1 MPATREALPAITHDS
16 WRPVRI
22 GVQIKPQHA
31 GYAQIRRACA
41 AAEDV
46 GVDMVF
52 NWDHFWPL
60 GRGSQAEG
68 KHFECWTMLGAW
80 AESTSRVEFGPL
92 VSAIGYRN
100 PDLLA
105 DMARTVD
112 HISGGRLVLGVG
124 AGFREKEY
132 AEYGFPFGTP
142 AERASQLEAG
152 LARIG
157 RRLAALNPPPVR
169 KIPILVAGAG
179 ERKTL
184 ALAARHADI
193 WNALLPDAES
203 YQRKSRLLDEH
214 CARIGRDPGTIERSV
229 LVAGPPEILGEQHL
243 ALGASLFIVLMNPQ
257 DDLAEVE
264 RWVAWRERRNA

>member
-1 MPATREALPAITHDS
+1 VTDDS
-16 WRPVRI
+16 RRPVRI

-31 GYAQIRRACA
+31 DYAQIRRACA
-41 AAEDV
+41 AAEDA
-46 GVDMVF
+46 GVDIVF

-60 GRGSQAEG
+60 GRGPQAEG
-68 KHFECWTMLGAW
+68 KHFECWTMLGAL
-80 AESTSRVEFGPL
+80 AETTRRVEFGPL

-112 HISGGRLVLGVG
+112 HVSGGRFVLGVG

-142 AERASQLEAG
+142 AERVAQLADG

-157 RRLAALNPPPVR
+157 RRLTLLNPPPVR

-179 ERKTL
+179 EQQTL
-184 ALAARHADI
+184 ALVARYADI

-203 YQRKSRLLDEH
+203 YQRKSRVLDEH
-214 CARIGRDPGTIERSV
+214 CARIGRDPAAIERSV
-229 LVAGPPEILGEQHL
+229 LVAGPPDDLGEEHL
-243 ALGASLFIVLMNPQ
+243 ALGASLFIVLVNPA

-264 RWVAWRERRNA
+264 RWVAWRDRRNA

>member
-1 MPATREALPAITHDS
+1 MTHDS
-16 WRPVRI
+16 SRPVRI

-31 GYAQIRRACA
+31 DYAQIRQACA
-41 AAEDV
+41 AAEEA
-46 GVDMVF
+46 GVDIVF

-60 GRGSQAEG
+60 GRGPKAEG
-68 KHFECWTMLGAW
+68 RHFECWTMLGAW
-80 AESTSRVEFGPL
+80 AETTSRVEFGPL

-112 HISGGRLVLGVG
+112 HISGGRLVFGVG

-142 AERASQLEAG
+142 AERASELEDG
-152 LARIG
+152 LARIR
-157 RRLAALNPPPVR
+157 RRLALLNPPPVR
-169 KIPILVAGAG
+169 QIPILVAGSG

-184 ALAARHADI
+184 ALVAEHADI

-203 YQRKSRLLDEH
+203 YKRKSGVLDEH
-214 CARIGRDPGTIERSV
+214 CARIGRDPGAIERSV
-229 LVAGPPEILGEQHL
+229 LVAGPPENLGEQHL
-243 ALGASLFIVLMNPQ
+243 ALGATLFVVLMNPS
-257 DDLAEVE
+257 DNLAEVE
-264 RWVAWRERRNA
+264 RWVAWRDRRNA

>member
-1 MPATREALPAITHDS
+1 MTHLPG
-16 WRPVRI
+16 RPVRI

-31 GYAQIRRACA
+31 GYAEIRRACA
-41 AAEDV
+41 AAEAA
-46 GVDMVF
+46 GVDIIF

-60 GRGSQAEG
+60 GRGTQAEG
-68 KHFECWTMLGAW
+68 RHFECWTMLGAW
-80 AESTSRVEFGPL
+80 AESTTRVEFGPL
-92 VSAIGYRN
+92 VSAVGYRN

-112 HISGGRLVLGVG
+112 HISGGRLVLGLG

-142 AERASQLEAG
+142 AERAGDLEAG

-157 RRLAALNPPPVR
+157 RRLAVLNPPPVR

-184 ALAARHADI
+184 GLAARHADI
-193 WNALLPDAES
+193 WNALLPDGDS
-203 YQRKSRLLDEH
+203 YRHKSRLLDEH

-229 LVAGPPEILGEQHL
+229 LVAGPPENLGDQHL
-243 ALGASLFIVLMNPQ
+243 ALGASLFILMMNPS
-257 DDLAEVE
+257 DSFAEVE
-264 RWVAWRERRNA
+264 RWVAWRDRRNA

>member
-1 MPATREALPAITHDS
+1 MAHDQ
-16 WRPVRI
+16 RHPVRI

-31 GYAQIRRACA
+31 DYAQIRQACA
-41 AAEDV
+41 AAEQA
-46 GVDMVF
+46 GVDLVF

-60 GRGSQAEG
+60 GRDPKAGG

-92 VSAIGYRN
+92 VSAIAYRN

-132 AEYGFPFGTP
+132 AEYGYPFGTP
-142 AERASQLEAG
+142 AARARQLEEG
-152 LARIG
+152 LARITS
-157 RRLAALNPPPVR
+157 RLAKLNPPPTR
-169 KIPILVAGAG
+169 KIPILIAGAG
-179 ERKTL
+179 EQKTL
-184 ALAARHADI
+184 GLVAEYADI
-193 WNALLPDAES
+193 WNALLPDAET
-203 YQRKSRLLDEH
+203 YAHKSRILDEH
-214 CARIGRDPGTIERSV
+214 CARIGRDPSTIERSV
-229 LVAGPPEILGEQHL
+229 LVTGPPEKHGEEHL
-243 ALGASLFIVLMNPQ
+243 ALGASLFIVLVSPQ

-264 RWVAWRERRNA
+264 RWVAWRDRRNAEV

>member
-1 MPATREALPAITHDS
+1 MTHGS
-16 WRPVRI
+16 QRPVRI
-22 GVQIKPQHA
+22 GVQIRPQHVD
-31 GYAQIRRACA
+31 YAQIRCACA
-41 AAEDV
+41 GAEQA
-46 GVDMVF
+46 GVDIVF

-80 AESTSRVEFGPL
+80 AETTSRVEFGPL

-112 HISGGRLVLGVG
+112 HISGGRFVLGLG

-142 AERASQLEAG
+142 AERASLLGEG
-152 LARIG
+152 LVRIE
-157 RRLAALNPPPVR
+157 RRLAVLNPPPVR
-169 KIPILVAGAG
+169 KIPVLVAGAG

-184 ALAARHADI
+184 ALVARHADI
-193 WNALLPDAES
+193 WNALLPDEES
-203 YQRKSRLLDEH
+203 YRRKSRLLDEH

-229 LVAGPPEILGEQHL
+229 LVAGPPEDLGERHL
-243 ALGASLFIVLMNPQ
+243 ALGASLFILHLNPHD
-257 DDLAEVE
+257 DDLTEVE
-264 RWVAWRERRNA
+264 RWVAWRDRRNA